1 MIKGK
6 NTSCITTLN
15 SQKNEY
21 NSRKFS
27 AFSVLFF
34 SLSQKTRICDERGKG
49 IPPKPPPTKKK
60 KKMIDPKPKTLRNKC
75 FL

>member
-1 MIKGK
+1 MLFPEFRDVSINLNMIEYYIVFFMIKGK

-27 AFSVLFF
+27 AFSFLFF
-34 SLSQKTRICDERGKG
+34 LVLSE
-49 IPPKPPPTKKK
+49 
-60 KKMIDPKPKTLRNKC
+60 NKN
-75 FL
+75 L